1 MQLHNATRYK
11 IHNTMQHCITPG
23 GSLVIIQYNTMTT
36 TRATRTRAA
45 EECNQPSNFQLEKY
59 VQGVF
64 SFTFGFRN
72 IMKRRTL

>member
-23 GSLVIIQYNTMTT
+23 GSLVIIQYNTLTT

-45 EECNQPSNFQLEKY
+45 EECDQPFNFQLEK
-59 VQGVF
+59 
-64 SFTFGFRN
+64 
-72 IMKRRTL
+72 